1 MQTFYSH
8 GKLLLSAEY
17 AVLDGALALALP
29 TKFGQS
35 LTVEPNLE
43 NYENTV
49 RWKSISNVGV
59 VWFEAEF
66 TIDTN
71 LKISTTNTSE
81 IALRLVQ
88 VLEALQQLNPTLFEA
103 QKGHIITSTL
113 EFPENWGLGSSS
125 TLINNLAQWAQVD
138 AFKLLELT
146 FGGSGFDI
154 ACAQQDS
161 GILYQLNDGK
171 PSIKPVDFLPPFMD
185 ALFFVHRNQKQN
197 SRDGITSYK
206 RHTKNQTLDFSELN
220 RLTLDLLNSST
231 LKTFESL
238 IEQHEHYVS
247 KLIQHPPLK
256 EELFSDYEGAIKS
269 LGAWGG
275 DFFLATG
282 NTESMD
288 YFKSKGYTTVV
299 PFSEMI
305 L

>member
-8 GKLLLSAEY
+8 GKLLISAEY

-29 TKFGQS
+29 TKYGQS
-35 LTVEPNLE
+35 LSVESTT
-43 NYENTV
+43 ENTIL
-49 RWKSISNVGV
+49 WKSISNEGT

-66 TIDTN
+66 TIDAT
-71 LKISTTNTSE
+71 LKISTTNTSDV
-81 IALRLVQ
+81 AVRLVQ
-88 VLEALQQLNPTLFEA
+88 VLDALQQLNPLLFEA
-103 QKGHIITSTL
+103 QQGYALTSTL

-138 AFKLLELT
+138 AFKLLALT

-154 ACAQQDS
+154 ACAQQDT
-161 GILYQLNDGK
+161 GVLYQLEKGK
-171 PSIKPVDFLPPFMD
+171 PTVKPVEFLPPFSD

-197 SRDGITSYK
+197 SRDGIRSYK
-206 RHTKNQTLDFSELN
+206 TLTADQSLDFSGLNSLTLDFLN
-220 RLTLDLLNSST
+220 CTD

-238 IEQHEHYVS
+238 IEQHERYIS
-247 KLIQHPPLK
+247 TLIQQPPLK
-256 EELFSDYEGAIKS
+256 EALFSDYKGAIKS

-282 NTESMD
+282 NADTVA

-299 PFSEMI
+299 GYSEMI

>member
-1 MQTFYSH
+1 METFYSH
-8 GKLLLSAEY
+8 GKLLISSEY
-17 AVLDGALALALP
+17 AVLDGAIALALP

-35 LTVEPNLE
+35 LDVESNSD
-43 NYENTV
+43 NTIH
-49 RWKSISNVGV
+49 WKSISNSGN
-59 VWFEAEF
+59 VWFEAVF
-66 TIDTN
+66 IIDTT
-71 LKISTTNTSE
+71 LKISSKNTSN
-81 IALRLVQ
+81 IAVRLVQ

-103 QKGHIITSTL
+103 HKGYALTTTL

-154 ACAQQDS
+154 ACAQQDT
-161 GILYQLNDGK
+161 GILFQLDKEK
-171 PSIKPVDFLPPFMD
+171 PTVKSVGFSPPFLD

-197 SRDGITSYK
+197 SRDGIRSYK
-206 RHTKNQTLDFSELN
+206 TLTANQSLDFSELN
-220 RLTLDLLNSST
+220 SLTLDLLNCSD
-231 LKTFESL
+231 LKNFESL
-238 IEQHEHYVS
+238 IEQHERYIS
-247 KLIQHPPLK
+247 TLIQQPPLK
-256 EELFSDYEGAIKS
+256 EALFSDYKGAIKS

-282 NTESMD
+282 DPSSIE
-288 YFKSKGYTTVV
+288 YFKSKGYTTIL

>member
-8 GKLLLSAEY
+8 GKLLISAEY

-35 LTVEPNLE
+35 LSVESTT
-43 NYENTV
+43 ENTIH
-49 RWKSISNVGV
+49 WKSISNEGV

-66 TIDTN
+66 TIDAA
-71 LKISTTNTSE
+71 LKISTTDTSDV
-81 IALRLVQ
+81 AVRLVQ
-88 VLEALQQLNPTLFEA
+88 GLDALQQLNPLLFEA
-103 QKGHIITSTL
+103 QKGYTLTSTL

-138 AFKLLELT
+138 AFELLALT

-154 ACAQQDS
+154 ACAQQDT
-161 GILYQLNDGK
+161 GILYQLDKGK
-171 PSIKPVDFLPPFMD
+171 PTIKPVEFLPPFLD
-185 ALFFVHRNQKQN
+185 SLFFVHRNQKQN
-197 SRDGITSYK
+197 SRDGIHSYK
-206 RHTKNQTLDFSELN
+206 ALTANQSLDFSVLNNLTLDFLN
-220 RLTLDLLNSST
+220 CTD

-238 IEQHEHYVS
+238 IEQHERYIS
-247 KLIQHPPLK
+247 TLIQQPPLK
-256 EELFSDYEGAIKS
+256 EALFSDYEGSIKS

-282 NTESMD
+282 NAAAVE
-288 YFKSKGYTTVV
+288 YFKAKGYTTVV
-299 PFSEMI
+299 GYSDMI

>member
-35 LTVEPNLE
+35 LTVESTPK
-43 NYENTV
+43 NTIL
-49 RWKSISNVGV
+49 WKSISCEGSI
-59 VWFEAEF
+59 WFEAEF
-66 TIDTN
+66 ILDTA
-71 LKISTTNTSE
+71 LKISSKNTST
-81 IALRLVQ
+81 IAVRLVQ
-88 VLEALQQLNPTLFEA
+88 ILNALQQLNPSLFET
-103 QKGHIITSTL
+103 QKGYELTSTL

-138 AFKLLELT
+138 AFELLELT

-154 ACAQQDS
+154 ACAQDDS
-161 GILYQLNDGK
+161 GILYQLKSGK
-171 PSIKPVDFLPPFMD
+171 PTLKPVVFSPPFLD
-185 ALFFVHRNQKQN
+185 ALFFFHRNQKQN
-197 SRDGITSYK
+197 SRDGIAAYK
-206 RHTKNQTLDFSELN
+206 TQTAHKTLDFTALN
-220 RLTLDLLNSST
+220 TLTLELLNCSD
-231 LKTFESL
+231 LKTFEAL
-238 IEQHEHYVS
+238 LEQHEGFIS
-247 KLIQHPPLK
+247 KLIQQPPLK
-256 EELFSDYEGAIKS
+256 DVFPDYEGAIKS

-282 NTESMD
+282 NTKTMA
-288 YFKSKGYTTVV
+288 YFKSKGYSTIV

>member
-8 GKLLLSAEY
+8 GKLLISAEY
-17 AVLDGALALALP
+17 AVLDGAIALALP
-29 TKFGQS
+29 TKFGQA
-35 LTVEPNLE
+35 LHVEPTDE
-43 NYENTV
+43 NSIH
-49 RWKSISNVGV
+49 WKSISNAGA

-66 TIDTN
+66 TINAD
-71 LKISTTNTSE
+71 LKVSTTDPSP
-81 IALRLVQ
+81 IAQRLVQ
-88 VLEALQQLNPTLFEA
+88 VLEALQQLNPALFKTANGYTL
-103 QKGHIITSTL
+103 TSTL

-125 TLINNLAQWAQVD
+125 TLINNLAQWAEVD
-138 AFKLLELT
+138 AFELLELT

-154 ACAQQDS
+154 ACAQNDS

-171 PSIKPVDFLPPFMD
+171 PTIKPIDFSPPFLD

-197 SRDGITSYK
+197 SRDGIASYK
-206 RHTKNQTLDFSELN
+206 THTKNQTLDFTELN
-220 RLTLDLLNSST
+220 GLTLKLLNCND

-238 IEQHEHYVS
+238 IEQHERAIS
-247 KLIQHPPLK
+247 MLIQQPPLK
-256 EELFSDYEGAIKS
+256 EELFADFEGAIKS

-282 NTESMD
+282 DANTMH

>member
-35 LTVEPNLE
+35 LTVESTPK
-43 NYENTV
+43 NTIL
-49 RWKSISNVGV
+49 WKSISCEGSI
-59 VWFEAEF
+59 WFEAEF
-66 TIDTN
+66 ILDTA
-71 LKISTTNTSE
+71 LKISSENTSA
-81 IALRLVQ
+81 IAVRLVQ
-88 VLEALQQLNPTLFEA
+88 ILNALQQLNPSLFEA
-103 QKGHIITSTL
+103 QKGYELTSTL

-138 AFKLLELT
+138 AFELLELT

-154 ACAQQDS
+154 ACAQHDS
-161 GILYQLNDGK
+161 GILYQLKSGK
-171 PSIKPVDFLPPFMD
+171 PTLKPVVFSPPFLD

-197 SRDGITSYK
+197 SRDGIAAYK
-206 RHTKNQTLDFSELN
+206 TQTAHKTLDFNTLN
-220 RLTLDLLNSST
+220 TLTLELLNCSD
-231 LKTFESL
+231 LKTFEAL
-238 IEQHEHYVS
+238 LEQHEGFIS
-247 KLIQHPPLK
+247 KLIQQPPLK
-256 EELFSDYEGAIKS
+256 DVFPDYEGAIKS

-282 NTESMD
+282 NTKTMA
-288 YFKSKGYTTVV
+288 YFKSKGYSTIV
-299 PFSEMI
+299 PFSDMI

>member
-8 GKLLLSAEY
+8 GKLLISAEY

-35 LTVEPNLE
+35 LKVETSSK
-43 NYENTV
+43 NTIH
-49 RWKSISNVGV
+49 WKSISNEEV

-66 TIDTN
+66 TIDAD
-71 LKISTTNTSE
+71 LKISTTNTSD
-81 IALRLVQ
+81 IAVRLVQ

-103 QKGHIITSTL
+103 QQGYALTSTL

-125 TLINNLAQWAQVD
+125 TLINNLAQWAKVD
-138 AFKLLELT
+138 AFELLALT

-161 GILYQLNDGK
+161 GILYQLENGK
-171 PSIKPVDFLPPFMD
+171 PSIQPVEFSPAFSES
-185 ALFFVHRNQKQN
+185 LFFVHRNQKQN
-197 SRDGITSYK
+197 SREGIAAYK
-206 RHTKNQTLDFSELN
+206 TLTADQSLDFSALN
-220 RLTLDLLNSST
+220 SLTLDLLHCSN

-238 IEQHEHYVS
+238 IEQHERYIS
-247 KLIQHPPLK
+247 TLIQQLPLK
-256 EELFSDYEGAIKS
+256 EALFSDYKGAIKS

-282 NTESMD
+282 NANDMD

-299 PFSEMI
+299 GYSEMI

>member
-8 GKLLLSAEY
+8 GKLLISAEY

-35 LTVEPNLE
+35 LSVESNT
-43 NYENTV
+43 ENTIL
-49 RWKSISNVGV
+49 WKSISNEGV

-66 TIDTN
+66 TIDAA
-71 LKISTTNTSE
+71 LKISTTNTSDV
-81 IALRLVQ
+81 AVRLVQ
-88 VLEALQQLNPTLFEA
+88 VLKALQQLNPLLFEA
-103 QKGHIITSTL
+103 HKGYALTSTL

-125 TLINNLAQWAQVD
+125 TLINNLAQWAEVD

-154 ACAQQDS
+154 ACAQQHT
-161 GILYQLNDGK
+161 GVLYQLEKGK
-171 PSIKPVDFLPPFMD
+171 PTVKSVEFSPSFSD

-197 SRDGITSYK
+197 SRDGISSYK
-206 RHTKNQTLDFSELN
+206 TLTADQSLDFSTLN
-220 RLTLDLLNSST
+220 SLTLDLLNCKD

-238 IEQHEHYVS
+238 IEQHERYIS
-247 KLIQHPPLK
+247 TIIQQPPLK
-256 EELFSDYEGAIKS
+256 EALFSDYEGAIKS

-282 NTESMD
+282 NAAAMD

-299 PFSEMI
+299 RYSKMI

>member
-8 GKLLLSAEY
+8 GKLLISAEY

-35 LTVEPNLE
+35 LSVESTT
-43 NYENTV
+43 ENTIL
-49 RWKSISNVGV
+49 WKSISNEGA

-66 TIDTN
+66 TIDAT
-71 LKISTTNTSE
+71 LKISTTNTSDV
-81 IALRLVQ
+81 AVRLVQ
-88 VLEALQQLNPTLFEA
+88 VLDALQQLNPLLFEA
-103 QKGHIITSTL
+103 QQGYALTSTL

-138 AFKLLELT
+138 AFKLLALT

-154 ACAQQDS
+154 ACAQQDT
-161 GILYQLNDGK
+161 GVLYQLEKGK
-171 PSIKPVDFLPPFMD
+171 PTVKPVEFLPPFSD

-197 SRDGITSYK
+197 SRDGIRSYK
-206 RHTKNQTLDFSELN
+206 TLTADQSLDFSGLNSLTLDFLN
-220 RLTLDLLNSST
+220 CTD

-238 IEQHEHYVS
+238 IEQHERYIS
-247 KLIQHPPLK
+247 TLIQQPPLK
-256 EELFSDYEGAIKS
+256 EALFSDYEGAIKS

-282 NTESMD
+282 NAAAVE
-288 YFKSKGYTTVV
+288 YFKAKGYTTVV
-299 PFSEMI
+299 GYSDMI

>member
-8 GKLLLSAEY
+8 GKLLISAEY

-35 LTVEPNLE
+35 LKVEPTHK
-43 NYENTV
+43 NTIQ
-49 RWKSISNVGV
+49 WKSISNEGV

-66 TIDTN
+66 TIDAD
-71 LKISTTNTSE
+71 LKVSTTDTST
-81 IALRLVQ
+81 IAQRLLQ
-88 VLEALQQLNPTLFEA
+88 VLDALQQLNPTHFEA
-103 QKGHIITSTL
+103 HKGYILTSTL

-125 TLINNLAQWAQVD
+125 TLINNLAQWAEVD
-138 AFKLLELT
+138 AFELLERT

-161 GILYQLNDGK
+161 GILYQLKEGT
-171 PSIKPVDFLPPFMD
+171 PSIKPVNFSPPFLE

-197 SRDGITSYK
+197 SRDGIASYK
-206 RHTKNQTLDFSELN
+206 THTKNKTLDFYELN
-220 RLTLDLLNSST
+220 SLTLDLLNCT
-231 LKTFESL
+231 DLKTFESL
-238 IEQHEHYVS
+238 LEQHERYIS
-247 KLIQHPPLK
+247 TLIQQPPLK
-256 EELFSDYEGAIKS
+256 EALFSDYEGAIKS

-282 NTESMD
+282 NTDSMD
-288 YFKSKGYTTVV
+288 YFISKGYTTVV
-299 PFSEMI
+299 PFGDMI